1 MSQKFS
7 ITPQI
12 DLKELNLMKKAKK
25 IWNLYREGELQGL
38 FTSAEIS
45 DLTGMHKN
53 NVSNYAEL
61 GSLYKGIY
69 RIEKADESLAN
80 EWATV
85 TEGLTA
91 GARR

>member
-45 DLTGMHKN
+45 DLTGMNKN
-53 NVSNYAEL
+53 NVEN
-61 GSLYKGIY
+61 
-69 RIEKADESLAN
+69 
-80 EWATV
+80 
-85 TEGLTA
+85 
-91 GARR
+91 

>member
-38 FTSAEIS
+38 FHVR
-45 DLTGMHKN
+45 GN
-53 NVSNYAEL
+53 FRSNRDAQ
-61 GSLYKGIY
+61 K
-69 RIEKADESLAN
+69 
-80 EWATV
+80 
-85 TEGLTA
+85 
-91 GARR
+91 